1 KKNTFIKREDFF
13 KQILYLSRK
22 KNLSAKKIRGVLK
35 KSYSKNSLPSIR
47 YIKKLMGSS
56 GKKVQKKN
64 HRALASSIV
73 DYIYARTLKL
83 NGLES
88 SKKLSK
94 KIHKKFG
101 KKISA
106 SYHLR
111 LPSSYPK
118 TIPLTSKFKSKL
130 HIWAGISSKGSTK
143 FAIFKQNMNSDL
155 YRDILAEY
163 LIPFAFENFDFDF

>member
-1 KKNTFIKREDFF
+1 MPFQKFLHLYSYKKNFENIF
-13 KQILYLSRK
+13 KNDLFKIRNITKLTSSRSILSQILYLSRK

-88 SKKLSK
+88 SKKL
-94 KIHKKFG
+94 
-101 KKISA
+101 
-106 SYHLR
+106 
-111 LPSSYPK
+111 
-118 TIPLTSKFKSKL
+118 
-130 HIWAGISSKGSTK
+130 
-143 FAIFKQNMNSDL
+143 
-155 YRDILAEY
+155 
-163 LIPFAFENFDFDF
+163 